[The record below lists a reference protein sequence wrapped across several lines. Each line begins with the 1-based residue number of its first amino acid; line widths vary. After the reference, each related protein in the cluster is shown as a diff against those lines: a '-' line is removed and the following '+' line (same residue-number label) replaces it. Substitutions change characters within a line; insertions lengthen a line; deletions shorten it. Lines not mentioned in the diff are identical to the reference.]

1 MDISL
6 KPKELSMLLKECVKN
21 RMTVLIKGKPGVGK
35 TSIVQQVSDE
45 LGYECYISHPSIQ
58 SPTVYMGLGVYD
70 RENQKAKFLPYD
82 FLERLV
88 HADKPTVAFLD
99 DFGQALPSVQ
109 AAIQNLLSS
118 RQVGDHKVSDNVVFI
133 IATNDRNQGA
143 YVNGVLSTIK
153 SRCGTILQ
161 LDTDAEHWL
170 NWAVKNGIRPEVT
183 GFIRLRPEMLC
194 QFEVSNEIVNFPCPR
209 TVENVSKILDMECND
224 FLKNVAIIGAVGEGF
239 ATEFEGWLRLYKNM
253 VSPDYIIANPTTAEV
268 PEGDALIAITSALAY
283 KANKENLGA
292 IMTYGERLSP
302 EYNVNMIEYYIMAK
316 NPKLKET
323 GEYAKWVV
331 KNQRHL
337 GN

>member
-45 LGYECYISHPSIQ
+45 LGYDCYISHPSIQ

-118 RQVGDHKVSDNVVFI
+118 RQVGDHKVSDNVVFV

-292 IMTYGERLSP
+292 IVTYGERLSP

-331 KNQRHL
+331 KNQRYL

>member
-118 RQVGDHKVSDNVVFI
+118 RQVGDHKVSDNVVFV

-143 YVNGVLSTIK
+143 YVNGVLSTVK

-268 PEGDALIAITSALAY
+268 PDGDALIAITSALAY

>member
-45 LGYECYISHPSIQ
+45 LGYDCYISHPSIQ

-88 HADKPTVAFLD
+88 HADRPTVAFLD

-118 RQVGDHKVSDNVVFI
+118 RQVGDHKVSDNVVFV

-323 GEYAKWVV
+323 GEYARWVV

>member
-1 MDISL
+1 M
-6 KPKELSMLLKECVKN
+6 
-21 RMTVLIKGKPGVGK
+21 
-35 TSIVQQVSDE
+35 
-45 LGYECYISHPSIQ
+45 
-58 SPTVYMGLGVYD
+58 YD

-88 HADKPTVAFLD
+88 HAYKPTVAFLD

-118 RQVGDHKVSDNVVFI
+118 RQVGDHKVSDNVVFV

-323 GEYAKWVV
+323 GEYARWVV

>member
-45 LGYECYISHPSIQ
+45 LGYDCYISHPSIQ

-118 RQVGDHKVSDNVVFI
+118 RQVGDHKVSDNVVFV

-302 EYNVNMIEYYIMAK
+302 EYKVNMIEYYIMAK

-323 GEYAKWVV
+323 GEYARWVV
-331 KNQRHL
+331 KNQKHL

>member
-118 RQVGDHKVSDNVVFI
+118 RQVGDHKVSDNVVFV

-292 IMTYGERLSP
+292 IMSYGERLSP

>member
-6 KPKELSMLLKECVKN
+6 KPKELSILLKECVKN

-118 RQVGDHKVSDNVVFI
+118 RQVGDHKVSDNVVFV